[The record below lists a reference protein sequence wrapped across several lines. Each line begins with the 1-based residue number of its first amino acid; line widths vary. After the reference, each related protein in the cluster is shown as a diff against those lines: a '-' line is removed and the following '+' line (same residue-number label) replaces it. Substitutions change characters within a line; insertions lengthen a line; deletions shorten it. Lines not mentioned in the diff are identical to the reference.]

1 MTKTQKRWQKHVED
15 CESSGMSVSEY
26 CRARGISAKSFS
38 YYKSTLSK
46 KSSFVKIPDR
56 AESSPIVLEV
66 SGVKLHLVE
75 SIPASRIAELVK
87 CLS

>member
-15 CESSGMSVSEY
+15 CEGSGMSVSEY

-46 KSSFVKIPDR
+46 KRSFVQIPDSTQ
-56 AESSPIVLEV
+56 SSPIVLEV
-66 SGVKLHLVE
+66 SGVKLHLE
-75 SIPASRIAELVK
+75 GTTPASRIAELVK